1 MLIDVLSLSH
11 VVSDSAPRPAHFSWS
26 NHLLLV
32 MGGKKKKG
40 GSSKPPPPPLASKES
55 PTCGDD
61 VDKELELVD
70 ESRDQSEEEEEEVKV
85 KEDKGVLEGP
95 TEGQEKQLSRK
106 EMKKIK
112 KKV

>member
-1 MLIDVLSLSH
+1 M
-11 VVSDSAPRPAHFSWS
+11 VSDSAHHPAYSSWS
-26 NHLLLV
+26 NYLLLV

-85 KEDKGVLEGP
+85 KEDKGVLEG
-95 TEGQEKQLSRK
+95 TH
-106 EMKKIK
+106 
-112 KKV
+112 